1 MTTME
6 NYEDIVITDVK
17 KYQSLAEEQ
26 RKERQDDLAAIGVIN
41 VYSQIYILDSDLR
54 KLGIAYERIISV

>member
-1 MTTME
+1 ME
-6 NYEDIVITDVK
+6 NYEDIIMTNVE

-26 RKERQDDLAAIGVIN
+26 RKERQNDLDAIGVIN

-54 KLGIAYERIISV
+54 KLVIVYERI